1 MSINRDELR
10 ALVREVVREAVR
22 DVRATAKTPGPVAV
36 PPPPA
41 PAPAPPTQAGLSA
54 PPTQAGLSA
63 PPTVAHQFG
72 VEPTGPRAV
81 EGKNRTETVQL
92 TNDRDLD
99 NFVRKL
105 LRLFESPKTRA
116 DLKAGRLSFRLA
128 GATRASGGGASRRI
142 EAGAVT
148 ERHIADM
155 AGGTL
160 VLGRKA
166 VLTPLAREK
175 ARTLGITIE
184 KERK

>member
-1 MSINRDELR
+1 VSINRDELR
-10 ALVREVVREAVR
+10 ALVREVVRDAVR
-22 DVRATAKTPGPVAV
+22 DVGAATKTPGPVAV

-41 PAPAPPTQAGLSA
+41 PAPP
-54 PPTQAGLSA
+54 A
-63 PPTVAHQFG
+63 PPTVADQFG

-81 EGKNRTETVQL
+81 DGKNRTETVQL

-99 NFVRKL
+99 SFVRKL

-128 GATRASGGGASRRI
+128 GSTRSSGAGASRRI
-142 EAGAVT
+142 ETGAVT
-148 ERHIADM
+148 ERQIADM

>member
-1 MSINRDELR
+1 MNINRDELR

-22 DVRATAKTPGPVAV
+22 DARAAAKTPGPVAV

-41 PAPAPPTQAGLSA
+41 PAPAPA
-54 PPTQAGLSA
+54 PA
-63 PPTVAHQFG
+63 PPTVADQFG

-81 EGKNRTETVQL
+81 DGKNRTETVQL

-99 NFVRKL
+99 SFVRKL

-128 GATRASGGGASRRI
+128 GSARSSGGGTSRRI
-142 EAGAVT
+142 ETGAVT

>member
-1 MSINRDELR
+1 MTINRDELR

-22 DVRATAKTPGPVAV
+22 DARAAAKTPGPVAV

-41 PAPAPPTQAGLSA
+41 PAPPTAA
-54 PPTQAGLSA
+54 E
-63 PPTVAHQFG
+63 QFG

-81 EGKNRTETVQL
+81 DGKKRTEAVQL
-92 TNDRDLD
+92 ANDRDLD

-128 GATRASGGGASRRI
+128 GPARSTGSGAVHRI
-142 EAGAVT
+142 ETGAVT

>member
-10 ALVREVVREAVR
+10 ALVRDVVREAVR
-22 DVRATAKTPGPVAV
+22 DAGAAAKTPGPVAV

-41 PAPAPPTQAGLSA
+41 PAPP
-54 PPTQAGLSA
+54 A
-63 PPTVAHQFG
+63 PPTVADQFG
-72 VEPTGPRAV
+72 VDPTGPRAV
-81 EGKNRTETVQL
+81 DGKNRTETVQL
-92 TNDRDLD
+92 SNDRDLD
-99 NFVRKL
+99 SFVRKL

-128 GATRASGGGASRRI
+128 GSTRSSGGGAIHRI
-142 EAGAVT
+142 ETGAVT